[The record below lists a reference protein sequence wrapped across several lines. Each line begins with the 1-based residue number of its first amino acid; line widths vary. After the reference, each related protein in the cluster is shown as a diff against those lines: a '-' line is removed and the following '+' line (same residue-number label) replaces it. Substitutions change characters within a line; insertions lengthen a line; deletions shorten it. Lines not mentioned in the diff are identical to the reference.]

1 MPRMTPA
8 IIFYALETA
17 ATRQFYETL
26 GLEFV
31 EEKHGEGPVHFAC
44 DFLGMVLEIYPLRAG
59 VSVKPCDVVGVAFP
73 VDDFDAT
80 VAALKAMELRL
91 GAVGTYEIED
101 RKLRAVSVRDP
112 DGRLVRLLESDP
124 HDIQ

>member
-8 IIFYALETA
+8 IIFYALDTA
-17 ATRQFYETL
+17 ATRRFYETL
-26 GLEFV
+26 GLAFV
-31 EEKHGEGPVHFAC
+31 EEKHGEGPTHYAC
-44 DFLGMVLEIYPLRAG
+44 DFLGLVLEIYPLRDG

-73 VDDFDAT
+73 IDDFEKTLAS
-80 VAALKAMELRL
+80 LKASGLKP
-91 GAVGTYEIED
+91 GAVSVYIEA
-101 RKLRAVSVRDP
+101 RGLRAVSVRDP

>member
-8 IIFYALETA
+8 IIFYALDTA
-17 ATRQFYETL
+17 ATRRFYETL
-26 GLEFV
+26 GLAFV
-31 EEKHGEGPVHFAC
+31 EEKHGEGPTHYAC
-44 DFLGMVLEIYPLRAG
+44 DFLGMVLEIYPLRDG

-73 VDDFDAT
+73 VDDFEKTLAS
-80 VAALKAMELRL
+80 LKASGLKP
-91 GAVGTYEIED
+91 GAVSVYIEA
-101 RKLRAVSVRDP
+101 RGLRAVSVRDP